1 MSDGQKNGVVGTWRL
16 VRATAIAAD
25 GKVLAA
31 PYGGEKGMGRVILNA
46 DGRMMAVLCDGRPTL
61 PAGAVREYSSYC
73 GNYTF
78 DGKTLIT
85 RVDAASEASRIGSE
99 QVRDVRFEGKL
110 MVLRPPLRAY
120 GSKPAEQREL
130 YWEKIADV

>member
-1 MSDGQKNGVVGTWRL
+1 MSDTKSGVVGTWCL
-16 VRATAIAAD
+16 VRATATAAD
-25 GKVLAA
+25 GKALPT
-31 PYGGEKGMGRVILNA
+31 PYGGEKGMGRLILNA

-73 GNYTF
+73 GNYPF

-85 RVDAASEASRIGSE
+85 RVDAASEPSRIGSE
-99 QVRDVRFEGKL
+99 QVRDVRFEGNL